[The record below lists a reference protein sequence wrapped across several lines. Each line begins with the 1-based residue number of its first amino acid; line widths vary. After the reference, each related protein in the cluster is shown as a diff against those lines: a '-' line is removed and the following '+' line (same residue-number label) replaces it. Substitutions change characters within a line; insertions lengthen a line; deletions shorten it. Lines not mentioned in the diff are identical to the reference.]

1 MKKTDGVGNMFS
13 IRFLGNAFINKNRI
27 LFWHL
32 GPICHLHIR
41 CNFDPEKNKKVG
53 RYQLTWFGIIFI
65 IKKTLTV
72 LLQIHLNISVLS
84 EIRQTWQAADIK
96 IMLIILVVLVTRLR
110 FEHIGMYLEEF
121 KILKATGRVALLI
134 APCGQQLIGIVF
146 LTIMSVVVF

>member
-1 MKKTDGVGNMFS
+1 MHSPTKTGYYFDTLVRFATYTLDVILIHKKTKKLLGTNLPGLVS
-13 IRFLGNAFINKNRI
+13 FL
-27 LFWHL
+27 LL
-32 GPICHLHIR
+32 
-41 CNFDPEKNKKVG
+41 
-53 RYQLTWFGIIFI
+53 
-65 IKKTLTV
+65 KKTLTV

-146 LTIMSVVVF
+146 LTIMSVVFF